1 MPTISEL
8 RVKSTEL
15 RKIADKLDAAAD
27 ALAEL
32 GGTEANGAASR
43 PESDVGINLS
53 QLSGLDAM
61 ERVMGEAGRP
71 VSKADLSRRL
81 RMHGKAIGD
90 ATLEAYLSRGKRAG
104 RFTNFGRGIWGLPI
118 NLSTPARTRTRSEV
132 ITQ

>member
-8 RVKSTEL
+8 RAKSAEL

-32 GGTEANGAASR
+32 GGTEINGAVN
-43 PESDVGINLS
+43 PPGPVLVGNLS
-53 QLSGLDAM
+53 QVSGLDAM
-61 ERVMGEAGRP
+61 ERVMGEAGSP
-71 VSKADLSRRL
+71 ISKADLSRRL

-104 RFTNFGRGIWGLPI
+104 RFSNFGRGIWGLPI